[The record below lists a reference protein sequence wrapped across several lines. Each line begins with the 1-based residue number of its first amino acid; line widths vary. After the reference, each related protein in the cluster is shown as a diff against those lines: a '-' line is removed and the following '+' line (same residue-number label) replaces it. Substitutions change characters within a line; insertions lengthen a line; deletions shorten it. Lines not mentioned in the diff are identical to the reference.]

1 MPTKKIA
8 KPKAPE
14 DPAVRAYYERF
25 RDRLKA
31 LREDAGFSQEQFA
44 ELLEIPLANY
54 KQIEGKRM
62 TRFPLHKLEKLSLA
76 VRESYGFIITGKN
89 SRKPADDERKRTA
102 VSLERN

>member
-31 LREDAGFSQEQFA
+31 LRKEAGLSQEDLA
-44 ELLEIPLANY
+44 DLLEIPLANY
-54 KQIEGKRM
+54 KQMESKRV
-62 TRFPLHKLEKLSLA
+62 TRFPLHKLEKLSRA
-76 VRESYGFIITGKN
+76 VRESYEFIITGKN
-89 SRKPADDERKRTA
+89 SRKSADDERRRSA
-102 VSLERN
+102 VSLVRN